1 MKKEK
6 NNGVELMD
14 KIVSLCKRR
23 GFIFPGSEIY
33 GGMANSWDYGPLG
46 VELKNNIKQAWWK
59 KFVHSRT
66 DMVGI
71 DAALIMNPKVW
82 EASGHLKNFTDPL
95 VECKKCHERFRA
107 DKLISDNQKV
117 VLLQKELSDFIEKY
131 LKDNLGEAEGKAN
144 QVEYLT
150 LGFDGEIK
158 DSDYSGREQEK
169 IIKYFKKAAQQAF
182 DLIHYDVDVNEE
194 GHYEGGWDFREAF
207 LRRFSPVDIKDLAEE
222 LYLDREIKCPACDG
236 RDWGAT
242 RQFNLMFKTF
252 IGPAEESANVAYF
265 RPETAQAMFVDFKQV
280 AETSRKR
287 IPFGIAQIGKAFRNE
302 ITPGNFIFR
311 TREFEQMEIEYFIR
325 EKDWEKTFEYWH
337 EEMYKWMGELG
348 LKKEHLHDLEVPE
361 KERAHY
367 SKRTIDIE
375 YDFPF
380 GTDELYGLAYRT
392 DFDLENH
399 AKASGQSL
407 EYLDPETQ
415 EKFIPHVIEPTFG
428 VDRSVLA
435 VLCESY
441 NEEEAPT
448 AEEGKTEPRVVLKFP
463 KWLAPIKVAI
473 LPLSKKEELAKVARP
488 IYEDL
493 VKYFICEYDET
504 QSIGKRYRRQ
514 DEIGTPYCVTVD
526 FETLEDKSVTVRDR
540 DTMKQER
547 IKIEELV
554 DYLKIKLEE

>member
-1 MKKEK
+1 MKKEEKK
-6 NNGVELMD
+6 NDSDLMD

-46 VELKNNIKQAWWK
+46 VELKNNVKQGWWK

-107 DKLISDNQKV
+107 DKISGD
-117 VLLQKELSDFIEKY
+117 
-131 LKDNLGEAEGKAN
+131 
-144 QVEYLT
+144 
-150 LGFDGEIK
+150 
-158 DSDYSGREQEK
+158 
-169 IIKYFKKAAQQAF
+169 
-182 DLIHYDVDVNEE
+182 
-194 GHYEGGWDFREAF
+194 
-207 LRRFSPVDIKDLAEE
+207 
-222 LYLDREIKCPACDG
+222 KCPACG
-236 RDWGAT
+236 GELTTAK
-242 RQFNLMFKTF
+242 QFNLMFKTF

-392 DFDLENH
+392 DFDLGNH
-399 AKASGQSL
+399 AKSSGQSL

-448 AEEGKTEPRVVLKFP
+448 SEEGKTEPRVVLKFP

-493 VKYFICEYDET
+493 VKNFACEYDET

-526 FETLEDKSVTVRDR
+526 FETLEDKAVTVRDR

-547 IKIEELV
+547 IKIEELIN
-554 DYLKIKLEE
+554 YLKKKLEE